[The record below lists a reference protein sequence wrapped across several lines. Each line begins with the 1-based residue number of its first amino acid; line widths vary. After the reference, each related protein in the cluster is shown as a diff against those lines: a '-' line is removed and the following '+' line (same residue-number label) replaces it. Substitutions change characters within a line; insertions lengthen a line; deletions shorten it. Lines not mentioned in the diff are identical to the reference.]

1 MHSLSEIDADIEQ
14 SAQAAAALAS
24 RRKELQRKISENLGK
39 GADKPAR
46 DAAAEL
52 HALNDEIAFEEQRG
66 RALLERRAAIEA
78 EAASEKLAAQWA
90 EVDALLAK
98 RTAVAKQI
106 DKAIDIVGKGATE
119 LLGLSRQIDQK
130 LAAMSVEAGFVADD
144 VQTGIV
150 YSLIGAGMPWVFPNG
165 QDARV
170 DGNRLADR
178 VARTHA
184 GLAALRLRSEGQER
198 EAA

>member
-1 MHSLSEIDADIEQ
+1 MPALSEIDADIER
-14 SAQAAAALAS
+14 SAQTAAAHAS
-24 RRKELQRKISENLGK
+24 RRKELQRKISENLGN

-52 HALNDEIAFEEQRG
+52 RRLTDDLDFEEQRG
-66 RALLERRAAIEA
+66 RALRERRAAIEA
-78 EAASEKLAAQWA
+78 EAASEKRAAKWA
-90 EVDALLAK
+90 EVDALLAE
-98 RTAVAKQI
+98 RSAVAKRI
-106 DKAIDIVGKGATE
+106 DKAIDVVGKSAAE
-119 LLGLSRQIDQK
+119 LLGLSRTIDQK
-130 LAAMSVEAGFVADD
+130 LAGMRVEASFVADD

-170 DGNRLADR
+170 DGNRLTDR
-178 VARTHA
+178 VSRTHA